1 MIRFTI
7 FPNIKE
13 NGSPYIKDF
22 LEALRLERNIN
33 IANEAH
39 KNPLISLLRKK
50 NQGDIFIFNWFES
63 IPDFKYGILQT
74 FIAIFLI
81 ISIKFR
87 NQKIIWILHNKRPH
101 ANGYRHA
108 KILLGKLIARFSD
121 LIITHATDGIEVVK
135 QNYPYA
141 LNKTTFLH
149 HPTKNRLSCISKPQQ
164 TPIYDLLI
172 WGTITKYKGVIEFVK
187 FLHSHPCMKYKVCII
202 GKCASTDI
210 YKELTKSLPRGV
222 SFIHEKVSF
231 EELGKYISKTRFVL
245 SPYFSES
252 ILSSGILMDS
262 LSFGAKIIGPNTG
275 AFKDYANEPRLK
287 VYNFQSFNDIPNI
300 ITEHKDEKISIEEYE
315 DFLNEH
321 NWEHFI
327 KEIIKLSRIN

>member
-1 MIRFTI
+1 MYTFTI
-7 FPNIKE
+7 FPNLINKS
-13 NGSPYIKDF
+13 NPYIQDF
-22 LEALRLERNIN
+22 IDSLNKQEGFYVVNPP
-33 IANEAH
+33 H
-39 KNPLISLLRKK
+39 KNPLLSILNKK
-50 NQGDIFIFNWFES
+50 HWGNIFIFNWFES

-74 FIAIFLI
+74 IIAIFLI

-87 NQKIIWILHNKRPH
+87 NKKIIWILHNKRPH
-101 ANGYRHA
+101 ANRYKHA

-141 LNKTTFLH
+141 LYKTIFLH
-149 HPTKNRLSCISKPQQ
+149 HPTKNRLSCISKFQQ

-172 WGTITKYKGVIEFVK
+172 WGSITKYKGVIEFVK
-187 FLHSHPCMKYKVCII
+187 FLHSHPCIKYKVCII

-315 DFLNEH
+315 LFLNGH